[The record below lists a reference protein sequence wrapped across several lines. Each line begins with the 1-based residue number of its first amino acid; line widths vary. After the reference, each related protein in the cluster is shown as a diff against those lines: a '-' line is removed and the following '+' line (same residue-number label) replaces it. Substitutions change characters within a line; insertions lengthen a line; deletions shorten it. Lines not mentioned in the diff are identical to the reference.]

1 MLPVGQFD
9 FHKGV
14 GCLATFVHN
23 WQIARSF
30 YLDTHFAWHFL
41 FDKCSDTPTN
51 LHAWSGQLHPTYVLT
66 YIQYAAKFTCA
77 TLCYYNFSNVFHFS
91 F

>member
-14 GCLATFVHN
+14 GCLAAFVHN
-23 WQIARSF
+23 WQISRSF

-41 FDKCSDTPTN
+41 FDKVLRHTDKPARLVRTTSPNVCSHLYPIC
-51 LHAWSGQLHPTYVLT
+51 SQIY
-66 YIQYAAKFTCA
+66 
-77 TLCYYNFSNVFHFS
+77 LCYVMLL
-91 F
+91 